1 MQDLR
6 LEGKDVYMC
15 LFDIS
20 SLFTKVPLKETI
32 GIFAEAMFKDP
43 SSAPTI
49 PQAVFIE
56 LMKIATSSVEFG
68 FNDTMYK
75 QTDGVAMGSPL
86 GPVLANIFVDYY
98 ESKLFSRVKNR
109 QFIFDKLKTL
119 LTSLNKRATLT
130 ISWSRL
136 IVDILLSSSRLKKNM
151 MANLHF

>member
-1 MQDLR
+1 MHDLR
-6 LEGKDVYMC
+6 LEGKDIYMC
-15 LFDIS
+15 LLDIS
-20 SLFTKVPLKETI
+20 NLFTKVPLKEKI

-49 PQAVFIE
+49 SQAVFIE

-75 QTDGVAMGSPL
+75 QTDVVAMGSPL

-119 LTSLNKRATLT
+119 LPSLNKRATLT

>member
-1 MQDLR
+1 
-6 LEGKDVYMC
+6 
-15 LFDIS
+15 
-20 SLFTKVPLKETI
+20 
-32 GIFAEAMFKDP
+32 MFKDP

-75 QTDGVAMGSPL
+75 QTDVVAMGSPL
-86 GPVLANIFVDYY
+86 GSVLANIFVDYY

-119 LTSLNKRATLT
+119 LPSLNKRATLT